1 MKRLWIGALAI
12 LMAIAVA
19 TLWAGRAA
27 TTDNPTG
34 RAAPPEATSGSGSA
48 SASANDETASA
59 TPPAPG
65 SLRPLP
71 ETSDPDVYAAAVAGA
86 VFAQD
91 TVDADPEDYRARL
104 MVEAD
109 PQMSPRGRSDLERM
123 VAERIPAPEQWQRMR
138 RNGQWSQ
145 WETEEVWQ
153 PGAWDEVV
161 TSGQAE
167 PGWVVRNVLGQQT
180 VHFVEGRQARETSR
194 ERTLTIGMRCPAPGA
209 AVDRCRLTLIGIGV
223 VS

>member
-1 MKRLWIGALAI
+1 MKRLGFGALAI

-34 RAAPPEATSGSGSA
+34 PASTPEATPGLA
-48 SASANDETASA
+48 SASAIDETASA
-59 TPPAPG
+59 TPPAPD
-65 SLRPLP
+65 SLSLLP
-71 ETSDPDVYAAAVAGA
+71 DTSNPDEYAAAIASA

-91 TVDADPEDYRARL
+91 TVNADPEDYRARL

-109 PQMSPRGRSDLERM
+109 PHMSPRGRSDLERM
-123 VAERIPAPEQWQRMR
+123 VAQRIPSPEQWQRMR
-138 RNGQWSQ
+138 RNSQWSQ
-145 WETEEVWQ
+145 WETEDVWQ

-180 VHFVEGRQARETSR
+180 VHFVDGSRARETSR

-209 AVDRCRLTLIGIGV
+209 VVDRCRLTLIGIGV

>member
-1 MKRLWIGALAI
+1 MKRIGFGALAI

-34 RAAPPEATSGSGSA
+34 PASTPEATPGLA
-48 SASANDETASA
+48 SASAIDEAASA
-59 TPPAPG
+59 TPPAPD
-65 SLRPLP
+65 SLSLLP
-71 ETSDPDVYAAAVAGA
+71 DTSNPDEYAAAIAGA

-91 TVDADPEDYRARL
+91 TVNADPEDYRARL

-123 VAERIPAPEQWQRMR
+123 VAQRIPSPEQWQRMR
-138 RNGQWSQ
+138 RNSQWSQ
-145 WETEEVWQ
+145 WETEDVWQ

-167 PGWVVRNVLGQQT
+167 PGWDVRNVLGQQT
-180 VHFVEGRQARETSR
+180 VHFVDGSQARETSR

-209 AVDRCRLTLIGIGV
+209 VVDRCRLTLIGIGV

>member
-1 MKRLWIGALAI
+1 MKRLGFGALAI

-34 RAAPPEATSGSGSA
+34 PASTPEATPGLA
-48 SASANDETASA
+48 SASAIDETASA

-65 SLRPLP
+65 SLGLLP
-71 ETSDPDVYAAAVAGA
+71 ETSNPNEYAAAVAGA

-91 TVDADPEDYRARL
+91 TVNADPEDYRARL

-123 VAERIPAPEQWQRMR
+123 VAERIPSPEQWQRMR
-138 RNGQWSQ
+138 RNSQWSR
-145 WETEEVWQ
+145 WETEDVWQ

-180 VHFVEGRQARETSR
+180 VHFVDGSQARETSR

-209 AVDRCRLTLIGIGV
+209 VVDRCRLTLIGIGV